1 MVSRDPAHPSPT
13 IRRANDADVE
23 TMTELARTA
32 YAKYVERIGR
42 EPEPM
47 TDDYATVVHENE
59 VWLAEEDGNLVGMLV
74 LRAADSH
81 VLLKNVAVA
90 PGAQKLGT
98 GKLLL
103 DLADERARQQGLAEV
118 RLYTNVVMTENL
130 AYYLRHGY
138 HETHRATDD
147 DFERVYLTK
156 PLVTKWSRSPAD

>member
-1 MVSRDPAHPSPT
+1 MVSRDPALPSPT

-74 LRAADSH
+74 LPAADSH

-90 PGAQKLGT
+90 PGAQSWVPASCCSTWLTSGHSSK
-98 GKLLL
+98 
-103 DLADERARQQGLAEV
+103 DLR
-118 RLYTNVVMTENL
+118 
-130 AYYLRHGY
+130 
-138 HETHRATDD
+138 
-147 DFERVYLTK
+147 
-156 PLVTKWSRSPAD
+156 RSDNMPTLS